1 MTLLRTDLIPNLYA
15 NLIADVSQASPAVV
29 TVPVVARVVS
39 ATGTIGTVTGSGT
52 TSAPWTATL
61 TLMTTTAGL
70 KSGDVITATAGTG
83 TFAAGGEVSVKAVTG
98 NQSITIN
105 KIGGT
110 IPTAGTVTDISLPAV
125 STLPPL
131 LASGDVIQ
139 ITGVENATLTFT
151 ESASTGTFQ
160 VGQTITQATS
170 GANAV
175 ITAVNYNG
183 SSSTLTVN
191 TVEGTFDTT
200 HLVSG
205 PILGQT
211 LTPIP
216 APTMTPTAVVGM
228 TELLTAGVS
237 GSNAF
242 FVDVLTSTTF
252 ALYTNVGL
260 TTEVDSSAF
269 TTAVANTG
277 QYTTIDA
284 VEITVAP

>member
-1 MTLLRTDLIPNLYA
+1 MTVIRTDLIPNIYA
-15 NLIADVSQASPAVV
+15 NLIANVSKASPAVV
-29 TVPVVARVVS
+29 TVPVIARVVS

-52 TSAPWTATL
+52 TGAPWTATL

-70 KSGDVITATAGTG
+70 RSGDVITATAGAG

-131 LASGDVIQ
+131 LASGDVVQ
-139 ITGVENATLTFT
+139 ITISDATLTFT
-151 ESASTGTFQ
+151 QSASTGTFQ

-170 GANAV
+170 GAKAV
-175 ITAVNYNG
+175 ITGVNYNG
-183 SSSTLTVN
+183 SSSTLSVN
-191 TVEGTFDTT
+191 TVSGTFNTT
-200 HLVSG
+200 NLVSG

-237 GSNAF
+237 GSNTY
-242 FVDVLTSTTF
+242 FVDILTPTTF
-252 ALYTNVGL
+252 ALYRNVGL
-260 TTEVDSSAF
+260 STAVDSSAF

-277 QYTTIDA
+277 QYTTTDT
-284 VEITVAP
+284 VVITVAP

>member
-39 ATGTIGTVTGSGT
+39 TTGTIGTVTGSGT

-83 TFAAGGEVSVKAVTG
+83 TFAAGGEVSVKAITG
-98 NQSITIN
+98 NQAITIN

-110 IPTAGTVTDISLPAV
+110 IPTAGTVTNVSLPAV

-151 ESASTGTFQ
+151 QSASTGTFQ

-175 ITAVNYNG
+175 ITGVNYNG

-205 PILGQT
+205 PALGLP

-228 TELLTAGVS
+228 TELLTAGAG